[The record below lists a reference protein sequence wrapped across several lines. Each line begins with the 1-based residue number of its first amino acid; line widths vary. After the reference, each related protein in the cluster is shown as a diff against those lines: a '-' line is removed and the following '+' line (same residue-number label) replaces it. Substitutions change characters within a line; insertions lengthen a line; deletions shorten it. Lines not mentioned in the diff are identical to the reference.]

1 MGEVPHGS
9 HYALR
14 GRYDLAICNPV
25 HKKRCKQMQ
34 IPNECR
40 VNSDKKLRLRRSFL
54 SWLPLNP
61 KPQSS
66 LQTL

>member
-34 IPNECR
+34 ILNAGH
-40 VNSDKKLRLRRSFL
+40 VNANKKLRLRRSFL

-61 KPQSS
+61 KLQSS